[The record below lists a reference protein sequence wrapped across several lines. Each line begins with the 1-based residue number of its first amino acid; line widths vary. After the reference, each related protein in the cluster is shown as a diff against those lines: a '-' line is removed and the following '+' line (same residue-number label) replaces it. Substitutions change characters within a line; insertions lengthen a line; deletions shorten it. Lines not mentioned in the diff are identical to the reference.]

1 MKSIKAIFR
10 RGGQQNAQKHQNSE
24 ENVSRTSSVTNLAET
39 KGSKTASGGGNLSKS
54 KRSGSKDRLEKAQ
67 SEIKKKIPKNEMNL
81 NENDQE
87 INQNH
92 QESVN
97 KPLEGV
103 KMDQKP
109 ILDTLENELK
119 VLKENFNKISDENLV
134 LRTRLKDV
142 SHSPLSD
149 NEKQQ
154 LLTLNDGL
162 NLLKSEEKSMDQN
175 EIFSLKETQKK
186 MQETLFCT
194 NEELQ
199 ATLQELNDLQKQLT
213 DLQQDNDQL
222 IDEKNLMFDSLC
234 RQTERLNETKNELEG
249 IKTVFNQK
257 INQKH
262 EKEIKND
269 DLTSKLEK
277 LTEKFELNQKELE
290 NNKTYQNE
298 LQNQLKLLE
307 NELKSKEIDNL
318 NLKLQHNLKLEE
330 IERKSNEIVQLKHLL
345 TTYSTKIDELQQ
357 QNQTEIEKKSI
368 ENSIEN
374 EKLKN
379 QIGNLQ
385 SQLEKLQNNSK
396 LTQNELQIEL
406 GNLKIERNELSDELR
421 SIKSEMKL
429 LRNELEKEMEEKNR
443 VSIDL
448 NETKRMLNDLELR
461 NEKITIELDDLKKIR
476 KDENEEWERFQNDL
490 LTSVRVANDFKTEA
504 QQDLQKIVSENKAY
518 REKVCQLEVMVE
530 KLSGDPSLANS
541 TSSGNF
547 VENVNENEE
556 IARSSSKIEDFSE
569 SGFPQPEEIIQL
581 KQDNS
586 LNDEI
591 KESNES
597 KPKIN
602 KHFIKKP
609 KIFRASKGYHFV
621 QDDEKPQ
628 KDVVVKEVVAAKSFP
643 VREVLQEAKESQ
655 ENKKKMFSVPKI
667 GRKIDQND
675 KNLITLNNLYREID
689 PTIPEEDLTQ
699 EQRVIIQLKRSYDL
713 NSNQKNKKKINL
725 GGSRSNLVISR
736 PLLNSVF
743 QNRKLK
749 EVIDDPTMKSVD
761 DGENILFGA
770 PNVFYPTNFDDV
782 YRNNIEFKYYNE
794 DKNQKKVL
802 TTFKSDSFLS
812 KSKSLNDLT
821 VKNEE
826 FGIKRQLSESVLSR
840 SDDEDS
846 FSSFNDEGEDLDE
859 IYKEIKMQK
868 KDEGVFE
875 EKKKEIEKK
884 NEDLLQN
891 KVLVKKSVKKNL
903 IISAPIQESILNDEK
918 LLKIAQDESIK
929 SLSPPKKS
937 SMFVKIKSKLP
948 KKIEIE
954 RCYVYDHDEV
964 SVIDGK
970 SINKNDSI
978 PPTETFNTYLKNK
991 LENELDTRKSVEV
1004 QTDEN
1009 LLSKGID
1016 LKKNFLDDLKTTIH
1030 EEIDKNDEFE
1040 DQVKIKSLIE
1050 KSGRLNSLKR
1060 KEELEIMYQLM
1071 RPSEKSSRSGQGQI
1085 TKSEKLVENGVK
1097 IEEDFNKMNVKIDV
1111 YEEKIENDGV
1121 KIELINDDELKIV
1134 DEVKKIGS
1142 KNVES
1147 PMVMG
1152 PSFIFN
1158 FITIKSI
1165 LNEFLNEERKCS
1177 NQNLMY
1183 RKNSPQINYSSSI
1196 LSKRRTRNLRKPTG
1210 IDLEF
1215 DFEPDENDVKLSRNS
1230 SFKSTISQDSN
1241 EDEIIKNISAK
1252 LDDDEVEVV
1261 KTLRRK
1267 YKVRERPKSEINE
1280 DDLKLIEEAKKKCLS
1295 PEYQDE
1301 EEVWG
1306 KNNKNECF
1314 EENYDDFGELPRDI
1328 GRLPENVSQLVW
1340 EFNEIEG
1347 FKRDVNKGDEKSHFY
1362 DEKMGKLPRD
1372 LGKLPVTVNQLPG
1385 EMTENENFKEK
1396 GQEIKEFEENREKIR
1411 ELPPSV
1417 DRLPQ
1422 QMKEIKGF
1430 KRDVDD
1436 KGDESSEFYDDF
1448 DEKIG
1453 KLPRDLGRLPENV
1466 SQLAWNFNEIE
1477 GFKRDVNDKGDEKS
1491 QFYDDFDENLKKTG
1505 KLPQNVGRL
1514 PENVSQLPW
1523 EMNKIGGFKRDIDDK
1538 GDEKSQFCDD
1548 LDEDLEKIGK
1558 LPRDLGRLPENVSQ
1572 LAWNF
1577 NEIEGFKRDV
1587 NDKGDEKS
1595 QFYDDFDEN
1604 LKKTGKLPQNVGRL
1618 PENVS
1623 QLPWEMNKIG
1633 GFKRDIDDK
1642 GDEKSQFCDD
1652 LDEDLEKIGKLPR
1665 DLGRLPENVSQL
1677 AWNFNEIEG
1686 FKRDVNDKGDEKSQ
1700 FYDDFDE
1707 NLKKTG
1713 KLPQNVGR
1721 LPENVSQL
1729 PWEMNKI
1736 GGFKRDIDDKGDEKS
1751 QFCDD
1756 LDEDLEKIGKLP
1768 RDLGRLPVAVNQ
1780 LSRQINKN
1788 DNFNDIV
1795 DKGQEINQIVENPTD
1810 NFEKTGELPE
1820 NVSQL
1825 PREINKIGGLKRDV
1839 DDKGDERS
1847 HFCDDLDEN
1856 LEKIGKL
1863 PQNVGRLP
1871 VAVNQLSRQ
1880 MNIDDNFNDI
1890 VDKGQEIN
1898 QIVENPADNFEKTGE
1913 LPENVSQLPREINK
1927 IGGLK
1932 RDVDDKGDE
1941 KSHFCDDLDENT
1953 GKLSQNVGRLPVA
1966 VNQLSRQMN
1975 INDSF
1980 NDIVDKG
1987 QEINQIVE
1995 NPADYLGKTGE
2006 LPENVSQLPQQMKE
2020 IEGFKRNVDDK
2031 GDEKSHFCDDLDK
2044 NLEKIGKLPQN
2055 VGRLPVAVNQLS
2067 RQVNTNDSFN
2077 DIVDNGQEI
2086 NQIVENPADYL
2097 EKTCELP
2104 ETVSQ
2109 LPQQKKE
2116 IEGFKRNVDDKGD
2129 EKSHFCDDLHKN
2141 LEKIGK
2147 LPLDLGRLPVAV
2159 NQLSRQVNTNDSFN
2173 DIVDNGQEINQI
2185 VENPADYLEKT
2196 CELPETVSQLPQQKK
2211 EIEGFKRN
2219 VDDKGDER
2227 SHFYD
2232 DLDENL
2238 EKTGKLPLDLGRLP
2252 VAVNQLSRQVNEN
2265 DNFNDFVDKG
2275 QEINQIVENP
2285 VDYLEKT
2292 CELPETVSQLPQ
2304 QMKDIEGF
2312 KRNVDDKGDEK
2323 SHFYDDLDENLEKF
2337 GKLPQNVG
2345 RLPPNVN
2352 RLPSNV
2358 NRLPRQMNENENF
2371 IKDVHK
2377 GQEINQFLENPD
2389 DYLEKTDGLPKIV
2402 SRLPQQ
2408 MKKIEGFKRDEKRQC
2423 YEDFDANL
2431 EKTGKLPRDL
2441 GRLPVAVNQL
2451 PGQMTENE
2459 DFKEKVVDKG
2469 QEINQFFENHEKIR
2483 ELPIAINRLPQQ
2495 MKEIE
2500 GFKRDV
2506 DDKGDEKSQ
2515 FYEDLDENTG
2525 KLSQNVGRLPVAVN
2539 QLSPQM
2545 NKSDNFNDIVDKGQ
2559 EINQIVEN
2567 PADYLEKTGEPP
2579 PVVNELP
2586 RQIDENESVKQKT
2599 LDKGNENSQFPD
2611 NRDDYREEIGKL
2623 PQDLGRLPENVS
2635 QLSSEINEIED
2646 FKRDLDDKGGE
2657 KSQFYDDFDEKIENT
2672 GKLPQD
2678 LGRLPENVSQLPS
2691 EMNEIED
2698 FKRDLDDKGG
2708 EKSEFYD
2715 DFDEKIGKL
2724 PRNVNR
2730 LPVQNNENEIFKRN
2744 VDDKQVSSTFHDDS
2758 DENFEEIGEVPPDLG
2773 RLPPGVNQLPREINK
2788 IESFEGDVDDREH
2801 EIIQF
2806 VEPADDYQGEN
2817 GRLPPDVNQLPR
2829 QISEIKSFELKIDNK
2844 EDEMKQNPQKHDD
2857 YFGKVGKLPKDFSQL
2872 PGDMDKSKQSNE
2884 FLEID
2889 VDYRGNIGKS
2899 DHKINLE
2906 LYQPKPYQRRSFENL
2921 NSTWRNQKTGEIL
2934 EKKKISKPISPN
2946 RYSFQQISLDT
2957 SNFYEPIYENFSIF
2971 QQKRPNSVN
2980 FDSNL
2985 SKTPVP
2991 QPRKDL
2997 SKDNEKNDVEVFDE
3011 LSLEKTTF
3019 DDVKSI
3025 EKDLIREESRKMS
3038 VNQEENEG
3046 KFDVEMI
3053 DDDDD
3058 DGIEKNEEINTKM
3071 DEIKVEANTKSDD
3084 GDKFDHL
3091 DNLLENLEKLKE
3103 MRRKANKKDQ
3113 EIVEENLSEN
3123 IENKIEEPPKT
3134 EVVMLRKSEEKIL
3147 TPPVKEIRAS
3157 KSPNKNI
3164 TKDRVSL
3171 LRQKFEGK
3179 SDDNDSNSDKHQK
3192 EKVILNKFESKH
3204 DSAKLLNYAKNDPNI
3219 VCANS
3224 QSIDPN
3230 LEAKNY
3236 ESLENLRN
3244 SSRINFESARNVF
3257 EGNDKNK

>member
-1 MKSIKAIFR
+1 MNFLDEVFKKKKETSKEPERPKRRKRRLENDHKEVRKRQDF

-103 KMDQKP
+103 KMDQKQ

-269 DLTSKLEK
+269 DLTSKL
-277 LTEKFELNQKELE
+277 

-429 LRNELEKEMEEKNR
+429 LRNELEKEMEKKNR

-1016 LKKNFLDDLKTTIH
+1016 LKKTFLDDLKTTIH

-1097 IEEDFNKMNVKIDV
+1097 IEEIEEDFNKMNVKIDV

-1314 EENYDDFGELPRDI
+1314 EENYDDFGEKI
-1328 GRLPENVSQLVW
+1328 GELPENVSQLVW
-1340 EFNEIEG
+1340 EFNEIKG

-1362 DEKMGKLPRD
+1362 DEKI
-1372 LGKLPVTVNQLPG
+1372 GKLPVTVNQLPG

-1396 GQEIKEFEENREKIR
+1396 VVDKGRKIKKFEENREKIR

-1417 DRLPQ
+1417 NRLPQ
-1422 QMKEIKGF
+1422 QMKEIKGL
-1430 KRDVDD
+1430 KRDIDD
-1436 KGDESSEFYDDF
+1436 KGDEFYDDF

-1466 SQLAWNFNEIE
+1466 SQLAWKFNEIE

-1491 QFYDDFDENLKKTG
+1491 QFYDDLDENLEKTG

-1523 EMNKIGGFKRDIDDK
+1523 EINKIGGFKRDIDDK
-1538 GDEKSQFCDD
+1538 GDEKSHFYED
-1548 LDEDLEKIGK
+1548 LDE
-1558 LPRDLGRLPENVSQ
+1558 N
-1572 LAWNF
+1572 
-1577 NEIEGFKRDV
+1577 
-1587 NDKGDEKS
+1587 
-1595 QFYDDFDEN
+1595 
-1604 LKKTGKLPQNVGRL
+1604 
-1618 PENVS
+1618 
-1623 QLPWEMNKIG
+1623 
-1633 GFKRDIDDK
+1633 
-1642 GDEKSQFCDD
+1642 
-1652 LDEDLEKIGKLPR
+1652 
-1665 DLGRLPENVSQL
+1665 
-1677 AWNFNEIEG
+1677 
-1686 FKRDVNDKGDEKSQ
+1686 
-1700 FYDDFDE
+1700 
-1707 NLKKTG
+1707 
-1713 KLPQNVGR
+1713 
-1721 LPENVSQL
+1721 
-1729 PWEMNKI
+1729 
-1736 GGFKRDIDDKGDEKS
+1736 
-1751 QFCDD
+1751 
-1756 LDEDLEKIGKLP
+1756 LEKIGKLP

-1795 DKGQEINQIVENPTD
+1795 DKGQEINQIVENP
-1810 NFEKTGELPE
+1810 
-1820 NVSQL
+1820 
-1825 PREINKIGGLKRDV
+1825 
-1839 DDKGDERS
+1839 
-1847 HFCDDLDEN
+1847 
-1856 LEKIGKL
+1856 
-1863 PQNVGRLP
+1863 
-1871 VAVNQLSRQ
+1871 
-1880 MNIDDNFNDI
+1880 
-1890 VDKGQEIN
+1890 
-1898 QIVENPADNFEKTGE
+1898 ADYLEKTGE

-1941 KSHFCDDLDENT
+1941 KSQFCDDLDE
-1953 GKLSQNVGRLPVA
+1953 KLPRDLGRLPVA
-1966 VNQLSRQMN
+1966 VNQLSPQMN
-1975 INDSF
+1975 ENDIF
-1980 NDIVDKG
+1980 NDIVNKG

-1995 NPADYLGKTGE
+1995 NPADYLEKTGE
-2006 LPENVSQLPQQMKE
+2006 LPETVSQLPQQMKE

-2031 GDEKSHFCDDLDK
+2031 GDEKSHYCDDLDE

-2067 RQVNTNDSFN
+2067 RQTNKNDNFN
-2077 DIVDNGQEI
+2077 DIVDKGQEI

-2097 EKTCELP
+2097 EKTGELP
-2104 ETVSQ
+2104 ENVSQ
-2109 LPQQKKE
+2109 LPWE
-2116 IEGFKRNVDDKGD
+2116 INKIGGFKRDIDDKGD
-2129 EKSHFCDDLHKN
+2129 EK
-2141 LEKIGK
+2141 G
-2147 LPLDLGRLPVAV
+2147 
-2159 NQLSRQVNTNDSFN
+2159 QV
-2173 DIVDNGQEINQI
+2173 
-2185 VENPADYLEKT
+2185 
-2196 CELPETVSQLPQQKK
+2196 C
-2211 EIEGFKRN
+2211 
-2219 VDDKGDER
+2219 
-2227 SHFYD
+2227 D

-2238 EKTGKLPLDLGRLP
+2238 EKTGKLPRDLGRLP

-2265 DNFNDFVDKG
+2265 DNFNDIVDKG

-2285 VDYLEKT
+2285 ADYLEKT
-2292 CELPETVSQLPQ
+2292 CELPENVSQLPWEINKIGGFKRDIDDKGDEKSKFCDDLDENLEKIGKLPRDLGRLPVAVNQLSPQINKNDNFNDIVDKGQEINQIVENPADYLEKTCELPKTVSQLPQ
-2304 QMKDIEGF
+2304 QMKEIEGF

-2323 SHFYDDLDENLEKF
+2323 SQFCDDLDEYLEKF
-2337 GKLPQNVG
+2337 GKLPQNVA

-2352 RLPSNV
+2352 RLPPNV
-2358 NRLPRQMNENENF
+2358 NRLPRQMNDNENF

-2377 GQEINQFLENPD
+2377 EQEINQFLENPD

-2408 MKKIEGFKRDEKRQC
+2408 MKKIEGFKRDEKSQC
-2423 YEDFDANL
+2423 YKDFDANL

-2469 QEINQFFENHEKIR
+2469 HEINQFFENHEKIR

-2567 PADYLEKTGEPP
+2567 PADYLEKTCELP

-2635 QLSSEINEIED
+2635 QLSSEINDIED

-2730 LPVQNNENEIFKRN
+2730 LPVQNNENESFKRG
-2744 VDDKQVSSTFHDDS
+2744 VDDKRQVSSTFHDDS
-2758 DENFEEIGEVPPDLG
+2758 DENFEETGEVPPDL
-2773 RLPPGVNQLPREINK
+2773 
-2788 IESFEGDVDDREH
+2788 
-2801 EIIQF
+2801 
-2806 VEPADDYQGEN
+2806 

-2829 QISEIKSFELKIDNK
+2829 QISEIKNFELKIDNK

-2872 PGDMDKSKQSNE
+2872 PGDMDNSKQSNE

-2934 EKKKISKPISPN
+2934 EKKKVSKPISPN

-3103 MRRKANKKDQ
+3103 MRRKAKKDQ

-3157 KSPNKNI
+3157 KSPSKNI

-3192 EKVILNKFESKH
+3192 EKLTNF
-3204 DSAKLLNYAKNDPNI
+3204 KL
-3219 VCANS
+3219 V
-3224 QSIDPN
+3224 
-3230 LEAKNY
+3230 
-3236 ESLENLRN
+3236 
-3244 SSRINFESARNVF
+3244 
-3257 EGNDKNK
+3257 DKKPI